1 MAFFFFFYLLIT
13 DTKMCNE
20 MTVKEIVLDSG
31 KQAWY

>member
-1 MAFFFFFYLLIT
+1 MAFFFYLLIT

-31 KQAWY
+31 KQA